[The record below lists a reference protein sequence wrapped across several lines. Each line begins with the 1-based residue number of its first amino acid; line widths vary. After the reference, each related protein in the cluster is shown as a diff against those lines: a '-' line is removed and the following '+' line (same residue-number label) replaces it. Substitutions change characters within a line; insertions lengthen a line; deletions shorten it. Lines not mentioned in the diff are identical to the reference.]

1 LLDAWEFDLQEL
13 RGRRPLPASFEIFVN
28 VGLPGDALA
37 NASGFTCTLGNFGNK
52 RRPLPVYRSVSTLD
66 EDCGV
71 PSSHIEA
78 GREKGNAVSNVL
90 EHWIPVGCDAY
101 DENVFMPWIKESL

>member
-1 LLDAWEFDLQEL
+1 MCGQGWSDLMPLICTSNLL
-13 RGRRPLPASFEIFVN
+13 
-28 VGLPGDALA
+28 GDAVA
-37 NASGFTCTLGNFGNK
+37 IASCFACTLGNFGNK
-52 RRPLPVYRSVSTLD
+52 RRPLPVYRCVSTPD
-66 EDCGV
+66 EDCSV

-90 EHWIPVGCDAY
+90 KHWIPVGCDAY